1 MAQRQLPAEV
11 AAVTSASVRP
21 APYADREN
29 AAPVTA
35 EPADAGIAVAP
46 AQRRRGALRFGLALM
61 LSVVSVLA
69 FLGLWTLTTELGWVA
84 PVFLPSPRA
93 VLVEAGKLVGS
104 GELWMAVLVSSKRVF
119 LGFALAGLVAIPLG
133 ILMGVWW
140 PAKAIVDPF
149 VSLLRPLPSITWIPL
164 TMLWL
169 GIGESQKV
177 AIVFMGSWLYILL
190 ATLEATKQVDPLL
203 IRAAR
208 NLGASDLAVMREVV
222 LPGALPGI
230 LSGLKITL
238 AIAWSCVLS
247 AEMVAAQTGLGA
259 IIWQAKDWGNLALVL
274 VGMIGISLTVLLAD
288 WLANGIERVLL
299 PWQRNRR
306 V

>member
-1 MAQRQLPAEV
+1 VSATEKASETIARGPVRVSARHSPA
-11 AAVTSASVRP
+11 
-21 APYADREN
+21 
-29 AAPVTA
+29 
-35 EPADAGIAVAP
+35 
-46 AQRRRGALRFGLALM
+46 ALRLGVSLVLGA
-61 LSVVSVLA
+61 VSVLV
-69 FLGLWTLTTELGWVA
+69 FIGLWTLATELGWVA

-93 VLVEAGKLVGS
+93 VLVEAGKLISS
-104 GELWMAVLVSSKRVF
+104 GELWTAVLMSSQRVF
-119 LGFALAGLVAIPLG
+119 VGFALAALVAIPLG

-169 GIGESQKV
+169 GIGEAQKV

-208 NLGASDLAVMREVV
+208 NLGANDFAIMREVI

-247 AEMVAAQTGLGA
+247 AEMIAAQTGLGA

-274 VGMIGISLTVLLAD
+274 VGMICISLTVLVAD
-288 WLANGIERVLL
+288 WAANAIERVLL

-306 V
+306 I

>member
-1 MAQRQLPAEV
+1 
-11 AAVTSASVRP
+11 
-21 APYADREN
+21 
-29 AAPVTA
+29 
-35 EPADAGIAVAP
+35 
-46 AQRRRGALRFGLALM
+46 
-61 LSVVSVLA
+61 VSLLIGV
-69 FLGLWTLTTELGWVA
+69 WTLVTEAGWIA

-93 VLVEAGKLVGS
+93 VLSEAAKLMAS
-104 GELWMAVLVSSKRVF
+104 GELWSAVIASTKRVF
-119 LGFALAGLVAIPLG
+119 IGFALAALVAIPLG
-133 ILMGVWW
+133 IMMGLWW
-140 PAKAIVDPF
+140 PVKAIMDPF

-190 ATLEATKQVDPLL
+190 ATVEATKQVDPLL

-208 NLGASDLAVMREVV
+208 NLGASDLAVMREVI

-230 LSGLKITL
+230 VSGLKLTL

-259 IIWQAKDWGNLALVL
+259 LIWQAKDWGNLALVL
-274 VGMIGISLTVLLAD
+274 VGMVGISFTVLLAD
-288 WLANGIERVLL
+288 WLANRLERVLL
-299 PWQRNRR
+299 PWQRDRQG
-306 V
+306 

>member
-1 MAQRQLPAEV
+1 LK
-11 AAVTSASVRP
+11 
-21 APYADREN
+21 
-29 AAPVTA
+29 
-35 EPADAGIAVAP
+35 I
-46 AQRRRGALRFGLALM
+46 GLSLI
-61 LSVVSVLA
+61 LSVVSVMV
-69 FLGLWTLTTELGWVA
+69 FLGLWTVATELGWIA

-93 VLVEAGKLVGS
+93 VLAEAGKIVGS
-104 GELWMAVLVSSKRVF
+104 GELWTAVLMSSQRVF
-119 LGFALAGLVAIPLG
+119 AGFALAALVAIPLG
-133 ILMGVWW
+133 ILMGVSW
-140 PAKAIVDPF
+140 PAKAIVYPF

-208 NLGASDLAVMREVV
+208 NLGANDLAIMREVI

-274 VGMIGISLTVLLAD
+274 VGMICISLTVLLAD
-288 WLANGIERVLL
+288 WLANALERVLL
-299 PWQRNRR
+299 PWQRHRR
-306 V
+306 M

>member
-1 MAQRQLPAEV
+1 MATSGSPTDSATGTPQ
-11 AAVTSASVRP
+11 AAVRTSRWS
-21 APYADREN
+21 
-29 AAPVTA
+29 
-35 EPADAGIAVAP
+35 
-46 AQRRRGALRFGLALM
+46 RRLQLVL
-61 LSVVSVLA
+61 LINITSVLT
-69 FLGLWTLTTELGWVA
+69 FLSIWYFATESGWVA
-84 PVFLPSPRA
+84 AVFLPSPVTVA
-93 VLVEAGKLVGS
+93 GEANKLLQT
-104 GELWMAVLVSSKRVF
+104 GELWQAVLVSAKRVF
-119 LGFALAGLVAIPLG
+119 TGFGLAALISIPLG

-169 GIGESQKV
+169 GIGEAQKT
-177 AIVFMGSWLYILL
+177 AIVFMGSWLYVLL
-190 ATLEATKQVDPLL
+190 ATLEATKRVDPML

-208 NLGASDLAVMREVV
+208 NLGANDFAVMREVV

-230 LSGLKITL
+230 LGGLKITL

-259 IIWQAKDWGNLALVL
+259 MIWQAKDWGNLPLVL
-274 VGMIGISLTVLLAD
+274 VGMVGISLTVLLAD
-288 WLANGIERVLL
+288 WVAERVERLLL
-299 PWQRNRR
+299 PWERNRR

>member
-1 MAQRQLPAEV
+1 MSTTEQTTESIVGEPIRPP
-11 AAVTSASVRP
+11 VRP
-21 APYADREN
+21 SRLA
-29 AAPVTA
+29 V
-35 EPADAGIAVAP
+35 GISLSLV
-46 AQRRRGALRFGLALM
+46 
-61 LSVVSVLA
+61 LSVVSVMV
-69 FLGLWTLTTELGWVA
+69 FLGLWTLATELGWIA

-93 VLVEAGKLVGS
+93 VLTEAGKIIAS
-104 GELWMAVLVSSKRVF
+104 GDLWTSILMSSQRVF
-119 LGFALAGLVAIPLG
+119 AGFALAALVAIPLG

-208 NLGASDLAVMREVV
+208 NLGANDLAIMREVI

-230 LSGLKITL
+230 IAGLKITL

-274 VGMIGISLTVLLAD
+274 VGMICISLTVLVAD
-288 WLANGIERVLL
+288 WLANILERALL

-306 V
+306 M

>member
-1 MAQRQLPAEV
+1 MSTTEETSETIASGSLRASAQR
-11 AAVTSASVRP
+11 SR
-21 APYADREN
+21 
-29 AAPVTA
+29 
-35 EPADAGIAVAP
+35 IALKV
-46 AQRRRGALRFGLALM
+46 GLSLI
-61 LSVVSVLA
+61 LSVVSVIA
-69 FLGLWTLTTELGWVA
+69 FLGLWTVATELGWVA

-93 VLVEAGKLVGS
+93 VLVEAGKIIRS
-104 GELWMAVLVSSKRVF
+104 GELWTAVLMSSQRVF
-119 LGFALAGLVAIPLG
+119 AGFALAALVAIPLG

-208 NLGASDLAVMREVV
+208 NLGANDLAIMREVI

-274 VGMIGISLTVLLAD
+274 VGMICISLTVLVAD
-288 WLANGIERVLL
+288 WLANALERVLL
-299 PWQRNRR
+299 PWQRHRR
-306 V
+306 M

>member
-1 MAQRQLPAEV
+1 MSTTEE
-11 AAVTSASVRP
+11 TGETIASDPIR
-21 APYADREN
+21 
-29 AAPVTA
+29 
-35 EPADAGIAVAP
+35 AP
-46 AQRRRGALRFGLALM
+46 AQRTRVGLKIGLSLI

-69 FLGLWTLTTELGWVA
+69 FLGLWTVATELGWIA

-93 VLVEAGKLVGS
+93 VLAEASKIVSS
-104 GELWMAVLVSSKRVF
+104 GELWTAVLMSSQRVF
-119 LGFALAGLVAIPLG
+119 AGFALAAVVAIPLG

-169 GIGESQKV
+169 GIGKSQKV

-208 NLGASDLAVMREVV
+208 NLGANDLAIMREVI

-274 VGMIGISLTVLLAD
+274 VGMICISLTVLLAD
-288 WLANGIERVLL
+288 WLANALERVLL
-299 PWQRNRR
+299 PWQRHRR
-306 V
+306 M

>member
-1 MAQRQLPAEV
+1 MQKASTAPSTAG
-11 AAVTSASVRP
+11 AAATRSAR
-21 APYADREN
+21 
-29 AAPVTA
+29 
-35 EPADAGIAVAP
+35 
-46 AQRRRGALRFGLALM
+46 LRVGLGL
-61 LSVVSVLA
+61 LVSFVSVLA
-69 FLGLWTLTTELGWVA
+69 FLGLWTAGTELGWIA

-93 VLVEAGKLVGS
+93 VLAEASRLVS
-104 GELWMAVLVSSKRVF
+104 TGELWVAIGVSSQRVF
-119 LGFALAGLVAIPLG
+119 LGFGLAALIAIPLG
-133 ILMGVWW
+133 ILMAVWW
-140 PAKAIVDPF
+140 PAKAILDPF

-190 ATLEATKQVDPLL
+190 ATYEATKQVDPLL
-203 IRAAR
+203 VRAAR
-208 NLGASDLAVMREVV
+208 NLGAGDLAVMREVI

-230 LSGLKITL
+230 ISGLKITL

-274 VGMIGISLTVLLAD
+274 VGMICISITVLVAD
-288 WLANGIERVLL
+288 RLANVLERILL
-299 PWQRNRR
+299 PWQRSRR